1 MLVTGGTNGVHA
13 AGAAAGPE
21 VNGSVV
27 ALGEIEPP
35 RGEGVKSRLA
45 TVLRVLARATAE
57 ACGVDRC
64 SIFVPRGDVLVPLM
78 SQFADG
84 PARPELWQ
92 MFKALE
98 TKVALEAPG
107 IVAAV
112 LAARRPRLIVDVPHD
127 PRVPADWKRFGAATL
142 LLVPLVRDD
151 AVVGLMALDTTAP
164 ARKPARP
171 RRHPRHRQSRLHPGD
186 ARPSAGLRDDPERRA
201 NDRVDARAAGGGS
214 SDYPR
219 GRPRRARR
227 FGGRLLDDGEP

>member
-78 SQFADG
+78 SQFAGG

-164 ARKPARP
+164 
-171 RRHPRHRQSRLHPGD
+171 SID
-186 ARPSAGLRDDPERRA
+186 ARQRRLQYRVSLRSLIDHMRGAP
-201 NDRVDARAAGGGS
+201 S
-214 SDYPR
+214 SDIHLA
-219 GRPRRARR
+219 ARS
-227 FGGRLLDDGEP
+227 GKLAQPALAACVKLYSGLQTPITTKLTTCPNQPTHHAS